1 MPELPEVE
9 TTRRGLHPHLV
20 GRIIIEAQIHPG
32 FERLCLNS
40 DVNELT
46 SRLIG
51 QKIIDTHRYGKYLI
65 FFLSSGDSFIVHL
78 RMTGALV
85 LREPSQP
92 AGKYE
97 RARLSLNSVTS
108 SVFEIISFED
118 VRRFGTWNVVNHFQ
132 DGLAPHIGP
141 DALSPNFT
149 PDMLMSVL
157 RRKTSTIKSVLLDQS
172 TVAGLGNIYVDEICF
187 MAGID
192 PRKRSDTI
200 NRKKNE
206 ELFVAIQ
213 DTLNKAL
220 EQGGSSFS
228 DYVNAHGAPGG
239 ALDHCNVYGRD
250 GMNCHRCSHT
260 IKKIKVV
267 GRGTHY
273 CPKCQHQ

>member
-192 PRKRSDTI
+192 QGNDRTRLI
-200 NRKKNE
+200 RKKTKNF
-206 ELFVAIQ
+206 L
-213 DTLNKAL
+213 
-220 EQGGSSFS
+220 
-228 DYVNAHGAPGG
+228 
-239 ALDHCNVYGRD
+239 
-250 GMNCHRCSHT
+250 
-260 IKKIKVV
+260 
-267 GRGTHY
+267 
-273 CPKCQHQ
+273 